1 MVFQQPIGHM
11 ATYLQRC
18 SSAARGFDI
27 DIAKEMFARLR
38 QLAWLYDNVTRLEK
52 RVIDRYQE
60 LHGPLSQGTN
70 VVIVFSTKDSP
81 DDPTAQFTIPEQLC
95 VFGEAFYECAHRL
108 LTILDECK
116 ASLPGLRPP
125 AAAGVRR
132 VRNNLVVHANKKG
145 GTPMYTFSVSNAAGL
160 RLRPASKLEEPG
172 PYLDEGL
179 RANAAELSSQL
190 SELLSSTNAA

>member
-1 MVFQQPIGHM
+1 MVFQTSIGHM

-18 SSAARGFDI
+18 SGTVPSFDI
-27 DIAKEMFARLR
+27 AIAKEVFARLR
-38 QLAWLYDNVTRLEK
+38 QLAWLYDNVARLEK
-52 RVIDRYQE
+52 RVVDRYQE
-60 LHGPLSQGTN
+60 LHGPLSSGTN
-70 VVIVFSTKDSP
+70 VVIIFSTKDSP
-81 DDPTAQFTIPEQLC
+81 DDPMAQFTMPEQLC

-160 RLRPASKLEEPG
+160 RLRPVANSEEPS

-179 RANAAELSSQL
+179 RANAAELAGQL
-190 SELLSSTNAA
+190 SSILASTNAT